1 MNLLCNTLFKVTNK
15 IRHLMV
21 CNIFALLVSILFI
34 TISVYVCNSMI
45 MVVTSMLYAII
56 IRSIVAEFILTKIL
70 DTPLNIKEMV
80 TELALVAIFI
90 VCNTCFNTLT
100 SAILYGLCNIIRF
113 VPKLTTANILR

>member
-45 MVVTSMLYAII
+45 MVVTSMLSAII

-113 VPKLTTANILR
+113 VPKLNTANLIR

>member
-1 MNLLCNTLFKVTNK
+1 
-15 IRHLMV
+15 
-21 CNIFALLVSILFI
+21 
-34 TISVYVCNSMI
+34 MI
-45 MVVTSMLYAII
+45 MVVTSMISAII